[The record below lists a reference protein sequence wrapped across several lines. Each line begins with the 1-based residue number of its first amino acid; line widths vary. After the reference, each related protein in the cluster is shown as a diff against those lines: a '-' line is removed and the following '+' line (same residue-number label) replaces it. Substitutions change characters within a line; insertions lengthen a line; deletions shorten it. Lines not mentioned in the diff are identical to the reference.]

1 MLSNTYA
8 ELVIKQRVKSKTQ
21 RKQSTIQKMNFTMKK
36 TFISEQ
42 AKEFR
47 TKYRIKNLTDRTK
60 RSYQKNLI
68 VEEFKEFLEAEGFL
82 FMHGKNHQEEALKEL
97 ADLVYVCYQYAENMG
112 WFLDEALDRVHKS
125 NMSKLD
131 DDGNP
136 VYREDG
142 KVLKGPNYKPPTLED
157 LF

>member
-1 MLSNTYA
+1 
-8 ELVIKQRVKSKTQ
+8 
-21 RKQSTIQKMNFTMKK
+21 MKK

-47 TKYRIKNLTDRTK
+47 TKYNLQSSRSKDK

-68 VEEFKEFLEAEGFL
+68 VEEFKEFLEAEGML
-82 FMHGKNHQEEALKEL
+82 FRQNATIESEALKEL
-97 ADLVYVCYQYAENMG
+97 ADLIYVCYQYAENMG
-112 WFLDEALDRVHKS
+112 WLLDEALDRVHLS

-131 DDGNP
+131 EEGKP

-142 KVLKGPNYKPPTLED
+142 KVLKGPNYKPPTLTD
-157 LF
+157 LV

>member
-1 MLSNTYA
+1 
-8 ELVIKQRVKSKTQ
+8 
-21 RKQSTIQKMNFTMKK
+21 MKK

-47 TKYRIKNLTDRTK
+47 TKYQLKNSTDRTR
-60 RSYQKNLI
+60 RSYQKELLI
-68 VEEFKEFLEAEGFL
+68 EEFKEFLEAEGFL
-82 FMHGKNHQEEALKEL
+82 FMHGKNHQEHALKEL
-97 ADLVYVCYQYAENMG
+97 ADLVYVAYQYAENMG

-136 VYREDG
+136 IYREDG
-142 KVLKGPNYKPPTLED
+142 KVLKGPNYKPPNLSD

>member
-1 MLSNTYA
+1 
-8 ELVIKQRVKSKTQ
+8 
-21 RKQSTIQKMNFTMKK
+21 MKK
-36 TFISEQ
+36 SFLSDQ

-47 TKYRIKNLTDRTK
+47 SKYNLNNSHDRAT
-60 RSYQKNLI
+60 RAVQKELI

-82 FMHGKNHQEEALKEL
+82 FMHGLNHQEHALKEL

-112 WFLDEALDRVHKS
+112 WFLDEALDRVHQS
-125 NMSKLD
+125 NLSKLD
-131 DDGNP
+131 EEGNP
-136 VYREDG
+136 IYREDG